1 MIRLLILLLLLNF
14 YSCIEKDIKESN
26 FVGYLVANDSIK
38 IPFDF
43 VFKDSLITISNS
55 KENIKLIRSVD
66 QHDSIKFVSPY
77 FEDYLLFHDHFD
89 SLSGYLHNKSLDRK
103 VKFFALRGE
112 NKVVNHEN
120 FLLIE
125 GKWKIIFNYDKSESH
140 ESEMIISQNK
150 NKIQGTF
157 RTETGDYGFMQ
168 GFVDKN
174 KFNLTNFNG
183 YRANLVKAKVYT
195 DTIFGVLYQG
205 NHNVKKFIGFRDD
218 SFNLPDPYALTS
230 MTPGYEKFLFSF
242 RDIEGK
248 IVDNFDKKFLNKV
261 NIIQIMGTW
270 CPNCLDESI
279 YLKSIKEKYKDVVI
293 VSIAFEFAKSKEQAI
308 ENLIKLKKN
317 IGIDYDILLAQYGS
331 SDKIDAANKLKS
343 IDTLISY
350 PTLFITDKNLKVRRI
365 HTGFNGPAT
374 GEKYTQFK
382 RDFENFLTQLIN
394 E

>member
-1 MIRLLILLLLLNF
+1 
-14 YSCIEKDIKESN
+14 
-26 FVGYLVANDSIK
+26 
-38 IPFDF
+38 
-43 VFKDSLITISNS
+43 
-55 KENIKLIRSVD
+55 
-66 QHDSIKFVSPY
+66 
-77 FEDYLLFHDHFD
+77 
-89 SLSGYLHNKSLDRK
+89 
-103 VKFFALRGE
+103 
-112 NKVVNHEN
+112 
-120 FLLIE
+120 
-125 GKWKIIFNYDKSESH
+125 
-140 ESEMIISQNK
+140 
-150 NKIQGTF
+150 
-157 RTETGDYGFMQ
+157 MQ

-174 KFNLTNFNG
+174 KFNLSNFNG
-183 YRANLVKAKVYT
+183 YRANLVKAKVYS